1 VRLAKSFLDGSQ
13 IEEAKRA
20 YEKALELDPL
30 QLEGRRGLFKTK
42 VYEMAVPGQQ
52 DTEVIRKRLEWL
64 LAIDPKDA
72 HALTMLGNLYT
83 RAGLG
88 REEAIAKYRQAL
100 EIDPALKEEK
110 PGLGIK
116 IDGYLAEYVRA
127 QPGSVRCD
135 FLLPISPTVLMIL
148 PL

>member
-1 VRLAKSFLDGSQ
+1 
-13 IEEAKRA
+13 
-20 YEKALELDPL
+20 
-30 QLEGRRGLFKTK
+30 
-42 VYEMAVPGQQ
+42 
-52 DTEVIRKRLEWL
+52 
-64 LAIDPKDA
+64 
-72 HALTMLGNLYT
+72 LYT